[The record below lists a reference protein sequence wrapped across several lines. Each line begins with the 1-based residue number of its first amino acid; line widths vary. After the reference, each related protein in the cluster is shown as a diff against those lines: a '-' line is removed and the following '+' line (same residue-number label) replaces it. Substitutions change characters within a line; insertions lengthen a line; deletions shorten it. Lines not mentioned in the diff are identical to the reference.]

1 MYEIAHRG
9 DSDVY
14 KDNTMEGLKSA
25 VNKKFD
31 IIEID
36 VTLTKDNYVIIYH
49 DTFIEDKLIKDMK
62 LEEVKEKDKDIILLT
77 DFFDVIT
84 NKTNIYLDVKGDEF
98 ICVFLHKILMR
109 LNDLSNIIIGS
120 FNTLILKRLYEL
132 NNKYTLGL
140 ITENLL
146 DTDILDYYIVN
157 LNIGFVSFH
166 WTVLDHKIIRFLNLK
181 NVLVFSYTCKNDSI
195 KKFMNNYTLDG
206 IVTNYKLKV

>member
-36 VTLTKDNYVIIYH
+36 VNLTKDNYVIIYH
-49 DTFIEDKLIKDMK
+49 DTFIEDRLIKDMK
-62 LEEVKEKDKDIILLT
+62 LEEVKEKDNDIILLT

-98 ICVFLHKILMR
+98 ICVFL
-109 LNDLSNIIIGS
+109 
-120 FNTLILKRLYEL
+120 
-132 NNKYTLGL
+132 
-140 ITENLL
+140 
-146 DTDILDYYIVN
+146 
-157 LNIGFVSFH
+157 
-166 WTVLDHKIIRFLNLK
+166 
-181 NVLVFSYTCKNDSI
+181 
-195 KKFMNNYTLDG
+195 
-206 IVTNYKLKV
+206 